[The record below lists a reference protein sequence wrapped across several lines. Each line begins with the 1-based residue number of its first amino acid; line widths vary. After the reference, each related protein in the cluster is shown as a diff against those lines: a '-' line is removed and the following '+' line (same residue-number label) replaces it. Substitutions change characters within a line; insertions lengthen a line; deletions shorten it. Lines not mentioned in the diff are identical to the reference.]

1 MRRCPRLPALLVPL
15 LFAAGCAQLP
25 QSAEQGETT
34 IATTPPVVAP
44 TLPPKGAAPSVPAPA
59 PAATPVAAP
68 PPPGDLWVRVR
79 RGFAMPDL
87 ETKRAEQRTAW
98 YAARPDY
105 FDRMAQRGSLYLF
118 YIVEEIERR
127 GMPTELALLPFV
139 ESAMQPE
146 AVSIAKAAGLWQF
159 IPSTGKFY
167 ALDQNLWQD
176 QRRDVIAST
185 RAALDYLQKLY
196 DEFGDWHLAL
206 AAYNMGEGGLGR
218 AIARA
223 QRARQPTN
231 YASLRLPAETMDY
244 VPKLQAIKNIVRAPQ
259 RYGIVLPEIRNEP
272 YFVVLTKTRDIDLAT
287 LARLAEMPLDEL
299 RALNPSFNRPV
310 IVGAAQPTILLPAA
324 KAETYLANLAA
335 WEATGQPLSSWTAI
349 TLAQG
354 ETIEQVARRVGV
366 SPERLREANRI
377 PPRYRPAAG
386 STLLIPRD
394 ETMDE
399 DIAPAMLTASL
410 QLVPLYA
417 NTRQVT
423 YRVRQ
428 GDTIASVARRWGVS
442 VEDIRTWNDL
452 RSDRLFAGQ
461 RLTLTVTRQP
471 AASTSAKAS
480 KASKPGKSAQPAK
493 ATPTAESTK
502 PAPRATASNGARAT
516 TTGTT
521 AAGSAG
527 AAAATRK

>member
-1 MRRCPRLPALLVPL
+1 
-15 LFAAGCAQLP
+15 
-25 QSAEQGETT
+25 
-34 IATTPPVVAP
+34 
-44 TLPPKGAAPSVPAPA
+44 
-59 PAATPVAAP
+59 
-68 PPPGDLWVRVR
+68 
-79 RGFAMPDL
+79 
-87 ETKRAEQRTAW
+87 
-98 YAARPDY
+98 
-105 FDRMAQRGSLYLF
+105 
-118 YIVEEIERR
+118 
-127 GMPTELALLPFV
+127 
-139 ESAMQPE
+139 
-146 AVSIAKAAGLWQF
+146 
-159 IPSTGKFY
+159 
-167 ALDQNLWQD
+167 
-176 QRRDVIAST
+176 
-185 RAALDYLQKLY
+185 
-196 DEFGDWHLAL
+196 
-206 AAYNMGEGGLGR
+206 
-218 AIARA
+218 
-223 QRARQPTN
+223 
-231 YASLRLPAETMDY
+231 
-244 VPKLQAIKNIVRAPQ
+244 
-259 RYGIVLPEIRNEP
+259 
-272 YFVVLTKTRDIDLAT
+272 
-287 LARLAEMPLDEL
+287 
-299 RALNPSFNRPV
+299 
-310 IVGAAQPTILLPAA
+310 
-324 KAETYLANLAA
+324 
-335 WEATGQPLSSWTAI
+335 
-349 TLAQG
+349 
-354 ETIEQVARRVGV
+354 
-366 SPERLREANRI
+366 
-377 PPRYRPAAG
+377 
-386 STLLIPRD
+386 LLIPRD